1 MDIDHFK
8 RVNDTFGHAA
18 GDETLRAIAQL
29 MQQNSRSNDLPCRVG
44 GEEFVLLLP
53 NSSLQAAIDV
63 AERLRASIDA
73 AAIETVG
80 HLTVSLGVAL
90 WHPGTDSIAVVL
102 ERADQLLY
110 QAKQNGRNCV
120 VAEQP

>member
-1 MDIDHFK
+1 
-8 RVNDTFGHAA
+8 
-18 GDETLRAIAQL
+18 

-53 NSSLQAAIDV
+53 SSSLQSAIDV